1 LTTATEIINQ
11 LDTAPMYTWADLQA
25 WPALPPASPGIYAWF
40 FQSVPP
46 VVPCNGCI
54 RRQGHTLLYVGIA
67 PSRQSSRA
75 TLRSRILGNHFG
87 SNAEGSTLR
96 RTLGCLFE
104 KQLGTT
110 LRLVG
115 SGTMTFAAKETTLT
129 AWMTKNAAV
138 AWGEVQ
144 APWRFESQI
153 LHQLPLPLN
162 ITNNAH
168 HPFCSQLRAVRA
180 EAAA

>member
-1 LTTATEIINQ
+1 
-11 LDTAPMYTWADLQA
+11 
-25 WPALPPASPGIYAWF
+25 
-40 FQSVPP
+40 
-46 VVPCNGCI
+46 
-54 RRQGHTLLYVGIA
+54 
-67 PSRQSSRA
+67 
-75 TLRSRILGNHFG
+75 
-87 SNAEGSTLR
+87 
-96 RTLGCLFE
+96 
-104 KQLGTT
+104 
-110 LRLVG
+110 
-115 SGTMTFAAKETTLT
+115 MTFAAKETTLT